1 MYLRNAKTNVWRCAK
16 KKVFHLTDTEY
27 EKFIYQLNARNS
39 SEFFRKLFKA
49 IFRAQCKYYIHIHT
63 CTLRGAAVLKLEL
76 IKFTQNWLLVS
87 GKFPRL
93 LLIFAQYPW
102 NQKYKNTLE
111 YSILSILS
119 ICAFA
124 WIYDPINALTPAWK
138 MPNNRNE
145 DPREGGQRSHHAKT
159 FYQRFAKC
167 VLFLDQLADCIS
179 LGSIAVVV
187 VVVSRVCGENSN
199 N

>member
-1 MYLRNAKTNVWRCAK
+1 MKHLFFAHRHTF
-16 KKVFHLTDTEY
+16 VF
-27 EKFIYQLNARNS
+27 A
-39 SEFFRKLFKA
+39 FR
-49 IFRAQCKYYIHIHT
+49 RYIHIKGVILGASIIFQITWFHLI
-63 CTLRGAAVLKLEL
+63 CIDQMKEIFKIYQIKIISFRGAAVLKLEL

-93 LLIFAQYPW
+93 LLIFAQYSW

-187 VVVSRVCGENSN
+187 VVVVVSRVCGENSN